1 MSKYK
6 IKPLSP
12 EGLKTY
18 SLRQRTNKVDIK
30 DFAQVL
36 APEKAFSR
44 FVSSLPDI
52 LAGRDFK
59 EFISLMNNAKKK
71 NKAIIFALG
80 AHVIKVGL
88 NPVIIDLMKGGWITA
103 LAFNGA
109 GIIHDFE
116 VAFAGQTS
124 EDV

>member
-1 MSKYK
+1 MH
-6 IKPLSP
+6 LSR
-12 EGLKTY
+12 K
-18 SLRQRTNKVDIK
+18 NKVNIK
-30 DFAQVL
+30 SFAQVL
-36 APEKAFSR
+36 APNDIFAK
-44 FVSSLPDI
+44 FVDSLPDT
-52 LAGRDFK
+52 LAGKDFK
-59 EFISLMNNAKKK
+59 EFISLMRLAKKK

-88 NPVIIDLMKGGWITA
+88 NPVLIDLMKEGWVTA

-116 VAFAGQTS
+116 VAYTGQTS